1 MTYQEIISSHTTVL
15 VDFTAQWC
23 GPCKSLAPILS
34 EVKSS
39 LQDQIKIVKIDIDQN
54 KKLATNQGIQGVPT
68 LILYKNGQQVWRQ
81 SGVIPKNNLLN
92 SSF

>member
-54 KKLATNQGIQGVPT
+54 K
-68 LILYKNGQQVWRQ
+68 
-81 SGVIPKNNLLN
+81 S
-92 SSF
+92 